1 MKAIRNIQFLG
12 YTLFALLTI
21 AALWLYK
28 ERVLYVDS
36 AYYAFNMLNEG
47 HPVAEHNRYALY
59 IYQLLPWAMMKA
71 GFAVSI
77 VLRTY
82 SVSHILLHI
91 IAFII
96 LLRIRQPL
104 LALILLIMQIIGYR
118 ECFFLT
124 VNETAL
130 AISATLTLAGCL
142 SYFKTKQTPVYLQ
155 FISYITCIGIGFFS
169 HPMAMIIIPFVIAY
183 HWINQGNFNNDLKQI
198 LILFLSLIVVF
209 ICKKL
214 ISKESGYENDLFA
227 QLGNTTQILSNLK
240 DVYSFKF
247 FTGEFKLQAYFF
259 SIYIMP
265 TALAVYCIFRYIRE
279 KQYRQLAFYLLS
291 IISFWFII
299 IIFFNRGDGNIFME
313 KNFTPWILV
322 AIYPL
327 KDLLKIDGEYLKT
340 SQLIVF
346 VAIIGYSIF
355 GVLKVT
361 PMYQKRMYLMDD
373 LITVKNEGK
382 SKLILQDSM
391 VNHEEWLGIWALPY
405 ESILLSKVKK
415 LPPVT
420 AKIYHNEKQIN
431 KELYRKDIFIGAD
444 FIPVLPDTFL
454 IRNPELR
461 PKQDLYH
468 PIKF

>member
-1 MKAIRNIQFLG
+1 MLS
-12 YTLFALLTI
+12 I

-36 AYYAFNMLNEG
+36 AYYAFNMFNEG

-59 IYQLLPWAMMKA
+59 LYQLVPWAMMKV
-71 GFAVSI
+71 GLSVSI
-77 VLRTY
+77 ILRAY
-82 SVSHILLHI
+82 SLSHILLHI

-96 LLRIRQPL
+96 LIRIRQPL
-104 LALILLIMQIIGYR
+104 LAGILLIMQVIGYR

-130 AISATLTLAGCL
+130 AISATLTLAGFL
-142 SYFKTKQTPVYLQ
+142 IYFKQSQTPFYLRIIAYVSC
-155 FISYITCIGIGFFS
+155 ISIAFFS
-169 HPMAMIIIPFVIAY
+169 HPMAMILIPFVIGY
-183 HWINQGNFNNDLKQI
+183 HWIKMGKIREDSKTLST
-198 LILFLSLIVVF
+198 LFICIVFVF
-209 ICKKL
+209 IIKKL

-227 QLGNTTQILSNLK
+227 QLSNTSQILLNIK
-240 DVYSFKF
+240 VVYSFKF
-247 FTGEFKLQAYFF
+247 FTGEFKPQAYFF

-265 TALAVYCIFRYIRE
+265 CLLALYCIYKYIDE
-279 KQYRQLAFYLLS
+279 KQFLQLTYYLCAL
-291 IISFWFII
+291 IGFWLVI

-327 KDLLKIDGEYLKT
+327 KDLIKTDNHYLN
-340 SQLIVF
+340 SAQLITF
-346 VAIIGYSIF
+346 IFIICYSLF
-355 GVLKVT
+355 GIVKVT
-361 PMYQKRMYLMDD
+361 PMYKKRLYLMDQ
-373 LITVKNEGK
+373 LITVKNQGY
-382 SKLILQDSM
+382 SRLILQDST
-391 VNHEEWLGIWALPY
+391 VNHDEWLGIWALPY
-405 ESILLSKVKK
+405 ESILLSKVKNI
-415 LPPVT
+415 PVVT
-420 AKIYHNEKQIN
+420 AKIYHNEESIN

-454 IRNPELR
+454 IKNPVLR